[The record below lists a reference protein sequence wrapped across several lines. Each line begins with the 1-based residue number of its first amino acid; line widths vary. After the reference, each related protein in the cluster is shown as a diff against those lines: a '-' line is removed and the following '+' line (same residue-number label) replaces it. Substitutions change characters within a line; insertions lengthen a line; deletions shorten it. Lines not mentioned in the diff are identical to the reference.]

1 MNEKTPDQ
9 ADTPGLALDQLRLLG
24 DLLSCLDA
32 AGYDPEDTQQL
43 QLALAARLRP
53 RAGRPLPGP
62 EYDDQALRPEPDE
75 ALLDSLDIAALIARS
90 SLGTPSARRIRSM
103 TSAGQITE
111 ILRRRGQAATTGH
124 QPPAGLAGTAIPEA
138 APRVALPAGDPRPAE
153 DTQPRRLPR
162 WLFRTPSARNLLIAR
177 SRARSILITIAASIL
192 LAMSSVLV
200 IRANPVAHQ
209 TGPATSASR
218 DISIRFRPPATLSHS
233 APHATGIPGTRPVP
247 ACTPGPVPTRVPPK
261 PSPTQYPPALRPGQ
275 PGPTPRP
282 SATAGCPVI
291 VTPAGASSPSR

>member
-124 QPPAGLAGTAIPEA
+124 QPPALPE
-138 APRVALPAGDPRPAE
+138 PRSP
-153 DTQPRRLPR
+153 RLPPA
-162 WLFRTPSARNLLIAR
+162 WL
-177 SRARSILITIAASIL
+177 SRRETHGRQRIHSRGGSLDG
-192 LAMSSVLV
+192 SSGRHRLE
-200 IRANPVAHQ
+200 IF
-209 TGPATSASR
+209 SS
-218 DISIRFRPPATLSHS
+218 L
-233 APHATGIPGTRPVP
+233 VP
-247 ACTPGPVPTRVPPK
+247 A
-261 PSPTQYPPALRPGQ
+261 PGQ
-275 PGPTPRP
+275 
-282 SATAGCPVI
+282 
-291 VTPAGASSPSR
+291 SSLPSRLRYCSRCLASWS